1 MTEITKSE
9 LAEILDNV
17 FAKYGIEMVDFKTT
31 TTKKAKTP
39 SKKVAKTEES
49 TEKKPSYWKGS
60 DGRLYFSG
68 CFSIPKIEYLQDKK
82 NGKTGH
88 TAQLNLNEEQW
99 EALELFKKGGL

>member
-31 TTKKAKTP
+31 TKKAKTP
-39 SKKVAKTEES
+39 SKKVAKTEEKS
-49 TEKKPSYWKGS
+49 TEEKPSFWKGS

-68 CFSIPKIEYLQDKK
+68 CFSIPKAEYLKDKK

-88 TAQLNLNEEQW
+88 TAQVNLSEEQW